1 MLHRCCFELSHHPE
15 ANPLNRFVLLLISSA
30 FVLNHA
36 AFAQSQPQ
44 PPDTTAHSMRFV
56 TVQPGVKVEVLDY
69 GGTGR
74 AMVFLAAL
82 GPIAH
87 DWDKFA
93 PKFVGQYH
101 VYAITRRGFGAS
113 DVPPPTDENYF
124 ADRLGDD
131 VLSVMDQLK
140 LDRPILVGWSVGG
153 EELSSVGSRFP
164 AKVKALIYL
173 DAGYPYAFYNQAEGE
188 PYQDRAEL
196 RRLLKEAE
204 GGPDLSLELKRK
216 LLASMK
222 QNEEE
227 LRSSIESDEKSPP
240 PPPPPPP
247 PGMPPMQPQFN
258 AIMMNPVKYTK
269 IPVPVLAIF
278 ATQRDPD
285 PSEEEWRER
294 QIRAFEA
301 GVPTAHVVRLAHA
314 GHEVFV
320 TNEAEVIREM
330 TTFLNALPR
339 S

>member
-1 MLHRCCFELSHHPE
+1 MITNRKDDSLRRFLFPLCF
-15 ANPLNRFVLLLISSA
+15 AMALNCAGVS
-30 FVLNHA
+30 
-36 AFAQSQPQ
+36 QSPPR
-44 PPDTTAHSMRFV
+44 PPDTTAHSIRFI

-82 GPIAH
+82 GPNAH

-93 PKFVGQYH
+93 PKFVGHYH
-101 VYAITRRGFGAS
+101 VYAISRRGFGAS
-113 DVPPPTDENYF
+113 DVPPPTDENYS

-173 DAGYPYAFYNQAEGE
+173 DAGYPYAFYNVAEGE
-188 PYQDRAEL
+188 PLQDRAEL

-204 GGPDLSLELKRK
+204 AGPDLGLELRRK
-216 LLASMK
+216 LLASMR

-240 PPPPPPP
+240 APPTPPPPD
-247 PGMPPMQPQFN
+247 MPPMPPQFN

-285 PSEEEWRER
+285 PNEEAWRER

-301 GVPTAHVVRLAHA
+301 GIPSAHVVRLAHA
-314 GHEVFV
+314 DHEVFA
-320 TNEAEVIREM
+320 TNEADVIREM
-330 TTFLNALPR
+330 TTFLKALP
-339 S
+339 

>member
-1 MLHRCCFELSHHPE
+1 MSR
-15 ANPLNRFVLLLISSA
+15 LLLLPLCFALA
-30 FVLNHA
+30 FNRAGV
-36 AFAQSQPQ
+36 AQSPSRL
-44 PPDTTAHSMRFV
+44 PDTTAHSIRFI

-74 AMVFLAAL
+74 AVVFLAAL
-82 GPIAH
+82 GPDAH

-93 PKFVGQYH
+93 PKFIGQYH

-113 DVPPPTDENYF
+113 DVPAPTDENYS

-140 LDRPILVGWSVGG
+140 LDRPVLVGWSVGG

-164 AKVKALIYL
+164 SKVKALIYL

-204 GGPDLSLELKRK
+204 GGPELSLELKRQ

-227 LRSSIESDEKSPP
+227 LRNSIESDEKSPP
-240 PPPPPPP
+240 PLPSPPP
-247 PGMPPMQPQFN
+247 PGMPPMPPQFN

-278 ATQRDPD
+278 ATEKTADPG
-285 PSEEEWRER
+285 ENQWENR
-294 QIRAFEA
+294 QINAFEA
-301 GVPTAHVVRLAHA
+301 GIPTARVVRLAHA
-314 GHEVFV
+314 GHDVFA
-320 TNEAEVIREM
+320 TNEAEVIREI
-330 TTFLNALPR
+330 TTFLNALP
-339 S
+339 

>member
-1 MLHRCCFELSHHPE
+1 MALVQADPAR
-15 ANPLNRFVLLLISSA
+15 NPPA
-30 FVLNHA
+30 
-36 AFAQSQPQ
+36 
-44 PPDTTAHSMRFV
+44 PPDTATHSIAFV
-56 TVQPGVKVEVLDY
+56 TVEPGVKLEVLDF

-82 GPIAH
+82 GPDAH
-87 DWDKFA
+87 EWDKFA
-93 PKFVGQYH
+93 PKFVGRYH

-113 DVPPPTDENYF
+113 DHPAPTDDNYS

-131 VLSVMDQLK
+131 VLAVMDKLK
-140 LDRPILVGWSVGG
+140 MDRPILVGWSVGG

-173 DAGYPYAFYNQAEGE
+173 DAGYPYAFYNAAEGE

-196 RRLLKEAE
+196 RRLLNAAAREQE
-204 GGPDLSLELKRK
+204 LSLELERK
-216 LLASMK
+216 LLASIK

-227 LRSSIESDEKSPP
+227 LRRSIAIDEKTPPAEKSPP
-240 PPPPPPP
+240 AAPLA
-247 PGMPPMQPQFN
+247 MPPMPPQFT

-285 PSEEEWRER
+285 PGQEEWRSR
-294 QIRAFEA
+294 QIKAFEA
-301 GVPTAHVVRLAHA
+301 GVPTARVVRMAHA

-320 TNEAEVIREM
+320 TNEADVLREM
-330 TTFLNALPR
+330 TNFLDALK
-339 S
+339 